1 MKANLI
7 TFFVGFKYAFRH
19 QRLISLLEQLKL
31 SMASPELNT
40 SEDTN
45 QGKLKF
51 EPMKLQSV
59 ITIYKDYMLYINVP
73 SNLRI

>member
-1 MKANLI
+1 
-7 TFFVGFKYAFRH
+7 
-19 QRLISLLEQLKL
+19 
-31 SMASPELNT
+31 MASPELNT

-59 ITIYKDYMLYINVP
+59 ITIYKDYMFYINVP

>member
-1 MKANLI
+1 
-7 TFFVGFKYAFRH
+7 
-19 QRLISLLEQLKL
+19 
-31 SMASPELNT
+31 MASPELNT

-51 EPMKLQSV
+51 ESMKLQSV
-59 ITIYKDYMLYINVP
+59 ITIYKDYMFYINVP